1 MQLYK
6 DWLMNLLTYWF
17 INIRYK
23 PGRNNTDAD
32 ALIPLPEDIKKY
44 NKTYTNEAI
53 SAVTDEIKTQ
63 KHGSVQ

>member
-53 SAVTDEIKTQ
+53 SAVTDGIKTQ
-63 KHGSVQ
+63 KHGFVQ

>member
-1 MQLYK
+1 MQLYN
-6 DWLMNLLTYWF
+6 DWLMNLLTYWL
-17 INIRYK
+17 INIHYK

-53 SAVTDEIKTQ
+53 SAVTDGIKTQ
-63 KHGSVQ
+63 KHGFVQ